1 VDLAT
6 LVVWMFLLCAGI
18 FLSFMGLMIL
28 AASVIRI
35 SQVTARMVSN
45 LSNRR
50 SS

>member
-1 VDLAT
+1 
-6 LVVWMFLLCAGI
+6 MFLFCAGV

-28 AASVIRI
+28 AASVIRVG
-35 SQVTARMVSN
+35 QVTARVASS